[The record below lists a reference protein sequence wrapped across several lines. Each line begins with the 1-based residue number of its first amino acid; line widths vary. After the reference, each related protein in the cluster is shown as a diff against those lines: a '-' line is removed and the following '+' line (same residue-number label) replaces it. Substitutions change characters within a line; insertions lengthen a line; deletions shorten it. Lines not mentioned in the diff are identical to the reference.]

1 MQKIIETERLLLRPF
16 RLGDSER
23 VAKLAGDKVIADMT
37 AQIPH
42 PYEPSMA
49 VAWIET
55 HQPAYDEG
63 RSVVYAITIKGND
76 DIIGTVS
83 LPSLNGGLGVL
94 GYWLGVEFWGNG
106 YAYEASRALVDYCKE
121 NLGLKQLEVSH
132 LVGNERSKSVIN
144 KLAVTYMEN
153 KVVTVHGRDREVSV
167 YRSEI

>member
-1 MQKIIETERLLLRPF
+1 M
-16 RLGDSER
+16 
-23 VAKLAGDKVIADMT
+23 
-37 AQIPH
+37 
-42 PYEPSMA
+42 
-49 VAWIET
+49 
-55 HQPAYDEG
+55 
-63 RSVVYAITIKGND
+63 
-76 DIIGTVS
+76 
-83 LPSLNGGLGVL
+83 L